1 MVPFVLTAIQATTLT
16 EVVSVFQFQIV
27 RLISSSG
34 TVLDA
39 LRVILHRDLLGRRCL
54 AWIQIVKCSTARF
67 VSIATQAITLEAVA
81 IVLLLTLNA
90 RLIIW
95 QMGTAQVATQV
106 ILLLPPLV
114 FIYRLITLNAKLS
127 QGQIA
132 QPVTLDSTS
141 ESTVFALLL
150 IYYASRII
158 WIMVH
163 APIATQDTPYRE
175 QPV

>member
-1 MVPFVLTAIQATTLT
+1 
-16 EVVSVFQFQIV
+16 
-27 RLISSSG
+27 
-34 TVLDA
+34 
-39 LRVILHRDLLGRRCL
+39 
-54 AWIQIVKCSTARF
+54 

-158 WIMVH
+158 
-163 APIATQDTPYRE
+163 
-175 QPV
+175 

>member
-1 MVPFVLTAIQATTLT
+1 M
-16 EVVSVFQFQIV
+16 
-27 RLISSSG
+27 
-34 TVLDA
+34 
-39 LRVILHRDLLGRRCL
+39 
-54 AWIQIVKCSTARF
+54 
-67 VSIATQAITLEAVA
+67 SIATQAITLEAVA

-158 WIMVH
+158 
-163 APIATQDTPYRE
+163 
-175 QPV
+175 

>member
-1 MVPFVLTAIQATTLT
+1 
-16 EVVSVFQFQIV
+16 
-27 RLISSSG
+27 
-34 TVLDA
+34 
-39 LRVILHRDLLGRRCL
+39 
-54 AWIQIVKCSTARF
+54 

-81 IVLLLTLNA
+81 IVLLRTPNA
-90 RLIIW
+90 KLIIW
-95 QMGTAQVATQV
+95 QMGIAQVATQA
-106 ILLLPPLV
+106 ILLLPLLV

-158 WIMVH
+158 
-163 APIATQDTPYRE
+163 
-175 QPV
+175 